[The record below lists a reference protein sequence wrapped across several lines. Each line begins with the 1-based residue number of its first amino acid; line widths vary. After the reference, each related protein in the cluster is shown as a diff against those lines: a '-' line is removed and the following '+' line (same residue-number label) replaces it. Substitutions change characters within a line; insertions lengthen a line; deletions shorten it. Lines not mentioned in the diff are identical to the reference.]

1 MSLAADG
8 DVVIVFR
15 GSRQLVLEMALPLE
29 AQALPYELVERDGG
43 WALAVVPEIAAAAR
57 AELDRYLEER
67 DVKRAAVPVF
77 EHFGGVGAGALTFT
91 FVLLAVAYCAGVNA
105 LGADWFAS
113 GAVDSSVATRTEWW
127 RAVTAL
133 TLHAGPEHL
142 VGNLLF
148 GIVAGA
154 LCGRL
159 IGPGVGW
166 LSILLAGSAGNFLE
180 LWIAPA
186 GHRAVGASTAVFAG
200 LGLLT
205 GLAWRQGSTLQGR
218 WLYRGAPLIAGF
230 SLLALLGAGTPQVDV
245 LGHLLGFLAGVGVG
259 WVLAWL
265 GKPASRGVLPQV
277 ICGGLAIAVVVTAW
291 TLALA

>member
-8 DVVIVFR
+8 DSVIVFR
-15 GSRQLVLEMALPLE
+15 GSRQLVLELALALE
-29 AQALPYELVERDGG
+29 AQALPYELVELDVG
-43 WALAVVPEIAAAAR
+43 WALAVSPEFAAAAR

-67 DVKRAAVPVF
+67 EVKRPAVPVF
-77 EHFGGVGAGALTFT
+77 EPFGGVGAGALTYT
-91 FVLLAVAYCAGVNA
+91 FVLLAVAYCAGISA
-105 LGADWFAS
+105 LGRDWFAS

-148 GIVAGA
+148 GIVAGG

-159 IGPGVGW
+159 MGPGVGW
-166 LSILLAGSAGNFLE
+166 FSILLAGAAGNFLE

-205 GLAWRQGSTLQGR
+205 GFAWRQGSTLRGR
-218 WLYRGAPLIAGF
+218 RLYRSAPLIAGF

-245 LGHLLGFLAGVGVG
+245 LGHLLGFLAGLGLG
-259 WVLAWL
+259 WVFARL
-265 GKPASRGVLPQV
+265 GIPASRAVAPQA
-277 ICGGLAIAVVVTAW
+277 ICGVLAIAVVVAAW